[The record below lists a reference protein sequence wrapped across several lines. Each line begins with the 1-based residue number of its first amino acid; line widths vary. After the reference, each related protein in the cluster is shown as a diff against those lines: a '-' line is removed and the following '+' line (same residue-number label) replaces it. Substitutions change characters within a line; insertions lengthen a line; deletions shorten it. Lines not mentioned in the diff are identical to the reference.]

1 MRLVVLWHRAAGA
14 SQLVLS
20 GGRGLVLA
28 SVVILSLFVGV
39 FALGWQSGSAAELRA
54 ASLAQSVESPQQIA
68 ALRAR
73 VQERIDALAAR
84 MGLVNAQL
92 LRLEALG
99 RRLTEMAKLDPRE
112 FNFDAPPA
120 LGGPESE
127 GLPARDLQV
136 DALLSSIESQVIERD
151 AQLGVLEDLIL
162 QRSLRAQ
169 MRPEG
174 RPVERG
180 YLSSGFGYRQ
190 DPFTG
195 LNAFHQGIDFSGE
208 VGDPVIS
215 VGGGIVTY
223 AGLRPGYGRVVE
235 IAHGD
240 GYVTR
245 YAHNERLLVERGA
258 VVMRGQQIAHLGSTG
273 RSTGPHVH
281 FEVWRNGRPVN
292 PLAYVAA
299 R

>member
-1 MRLVVLWHRAAGA
+1 MKLVVLWQRAAGA
-14 SQLVLS
+14 SQFALS
-20 GGRGLVLA
+20 GARGLALA
-28 SVVILSLFVGV
+28 SVALLAVFSGV
-39 FALGWQSGSAAELRA
+39 FALGWQSGAAAKAHSAANR
-54 ASLAQSVESPQQIA
+54 SGIDSPQEVA
-68 ALRAR
+68 ALRER

-84 MGLVNAQL
+84 VGLVNAQL

-120 LGGPESE
+120 LGGPESA
-127 GLPARDLQV
+127 GLAVRDLQV
-136 DALLSSIESQVIERD
+136 DSMLASIESQVVERD
-151 AQLGVLEDLIL
+151 AQLAVLEDVIL

-195 LNAFHQGIDFSGE
+195 LNAFHQGLDFSGA
-208 VGDPVIS
+208 VGDPVIA

-223 AGLRPGYGRVVE
+223 AGVRPGYGRVVE
-235 IAHGD
+235 VAHGD

-245 YAHNERLLVERGA
+245 YAHNEDLLVSRGE
-258 VVMRGQQIAHLGSTG
+258 VVMRGQRIASLGSTG